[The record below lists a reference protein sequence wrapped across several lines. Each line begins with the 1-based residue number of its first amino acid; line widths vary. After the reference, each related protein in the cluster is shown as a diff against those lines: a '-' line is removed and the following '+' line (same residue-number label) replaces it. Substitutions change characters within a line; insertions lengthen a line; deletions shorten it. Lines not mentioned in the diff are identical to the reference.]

1 MPKHRPQHPSREGK
15 VLSIRFETEAGH
27 AFPLIRRQKIHEPVN
42 LATTSATVG
51 VPEVQI
57 AIVEGLDGEGGCPC
71 EIKIETPE
79 VSIGNADGVWHHG
92 K

>member
-1 MPKHRPQHPSREGK
+1 
-15 VLSIRFETEAGH
+15 
-27 AFPLIRRQKIHEPVN
+27 VN
-42 LATTSATVG
+42 LASTSATVA

-71 EIKIETPE
+71 EIKIETLE
-79 VSIGNADGVWHHG
+79 VSIGNADGVGHHG